1 MEPTVAVLN
10 EWTTKIHQHNVD
22 VGWWDNDPSVL
33 EKIMLIITEIAEAT
47 EGVRKNLLDDHL
59 SHRSMEEVELAD
71 ALIRTLD
78 LGGRMQLKL
87 HEDAQK
93 DIQFDD
99 ELIQGNSAERHLS
112 LCTNV
117 TGLAD
122 RVRYSHVEGGDLE
135 PVEFAY
141 SYLVFT
147 IIEVARL
154 QGHDIM
160 AAMAEK
166 FEYNKVRADHKRE
179 NRALENG
186 KKF

>member
-1 MEPTVAVLN
+1 MEPTVVVLN

-22 VGWWDNDPSVL
+22 VGWWDNNPSLL
-33 EKIMLIITEIAEAT
+33 EKMMLIITEIAEAT
-47 EGVRKNLLDDHL
+47 EGVRKDLMDDHL
-59 SHRSMEEVELAD
+59 PHRKMEEVELAD

-78 LGGRMQLKL
+78 LGGRMELQL
-87 HEDAQK
+87 HEEAHK
-93 DIQFDD
+93 DIVFDD
-99 ELIQGNSAERHLS
+99 DLIEGNAAERHLM

-117 TGLAD
+117 TGMAD
-122 RVRYSHVEGGDLE
+122 RTAYHLVGGDRHTLD
-135 PVEFAY
+135 FSY
-141 SYLVFT
+141 SYLVFS
-147 IIEVARL
+147 IIEVSRL

-179 NRALENG
+179 SRAATNG

>member
-1 MEPTVAVLN
+1 MEPTVVVLN

-22 VGWWDNDPSVL
+22 VGWWDNNPSLL

-47 EGVRKNLLDDHL
+47 EGVRKDLMDDHL
-59 SHRSMEEVELAD
+59 IHRKMEEVELAD

-78 LGGRMQLKL
+78 LGGRMELQL
-87 HEDAQK
+87 HGEAHK
-93 DIQFDD
+93 DIIFDD
-99 ELIQGNSAERHLS
+99 ELIYSNAAERHLS
-112 LCTNV
+112 LCTTV

-122 RVRYSHVEGGDLE
+122 RVRYYNDGGDRHTLD
-135 PVEFAY
+135 FQY
-141 SYLVFT
+141 SYLVFS

-166 FEYNKVRADHKRE
+166 FEYNKRRADHKRE